1 VGFASF
7 ARSQRSGRFRIGA
20 LCAGKTHTLMGSA
33 AEPGLM
39 ILAMADLFS
48 MCDEKKTHEFL
59 ARMSYVREHDTM
71 LFRTPARMRKRSHT
85 SLLAR
90 THTHAG
96 THARTRARTQQRG
109 RVRGFR

>member
-1 VGFASF
+1 
-7 ARSQRSGRFRIGA
+7 
-20 LCAGKTHTLMGSA
+20 MGSA

-90 THTHAG
+90 IRTHTH
-96 THARTRARTQQRG
+96 ARTQQRG
-109 RVRGFR
+109 RVRGLP